1 MIWLTWR
8 QLRVHVLV
16 ALAALAAIAL
26 LLLVTGL
33 RMRHS
38 YATAVAGCA
47 SGCAAAEADFLSRY
61 TGLSHLAT
69 GLVIAAPGLL
79 GVFWGAPLIAREVE
93 TGTHRLVWNQ
103 SVTRARWLAVKLA
116 TVGLAAVTVTGL
128 LSLLVTWWAGPLDQV
143 AMDRFSPLLF
153 SARGIAPLGY
163 AAFAFTVGACAGLL
177 IRRTVPAMAVTLA
190 VFAAVQILMPVAV
203 RPYLQEPVHTDVAL
217 DLSQSTSGRFTL
229 LRSGSGAE
237 ARVDVQVSRPG
248 DWVVSGAS
256 PVLDRS
262 GRDTGRSLEC
272 GQSAAPAGDGGAE
285 GCTVPTDLHTRIAYQ
300 PADRYWAFQWSETAV
315 YLALAVLAGG
325 FCSWWLRRRRS

>member
-16 ALAALAAIAL
+16 ALAALAATAL

-33 RMRHS
+33 QLRHS
-38 YATAVAGCA
+38 YDTDLAGCA
-47 SGCAAAEADFLSRY
+47 TGCGAAEAAFLSRY
-61 TGLSHLAT
+61 AGLSYLAT
-69 GLVIAAPGLL
+69 GLVIAVPGLL

-93 TGTHRLVWNQ
+93 AGTHRLVWNQ
-103 SVTRARWLAVKLA
+103 SVTRTRWLAVKLA
-116 TVGLAAVTVTGL
+116 TVGLAAVAVTGL

-153 SARGIAPLGY
+153 SARGIVPLGY

-190 VFAAVQILMPVAV
+190 VFAAVQVLLPVAV
-203 RPYLQEPVHTDVAL
+203 RPYLQKPVHTDVAL
-217 DLSQSTSGRFTL
+217 DLSESTSGRYTL

-237 ARVDVQVSRPG
+237 ARVDVEVSRPG

-262 GRDTGRSLEC
+262 GRDTGRSLACAE
-272 GQSAAPAGDGGAE
+272 AA

-300 PADRYWAFQWSETAV
+300 PAERYWAFQWSETAIC
-315 YLALAVLAGG
+315 LALAGLTGG
-325 FCSWWLRRRRS
+325 FCAWWLRRRRS